1 MKHLETLPIPQG
13 VPFLESHNLVET
25 PNENLHD
32 PVEQTK
38 VSNPNTIH
46 FSNIDAFIDELVEG
60 KETISPGRYNSGFNM
75 LALLQAEY

>member
-13 VPFLESHNLVET
+13 VPFLESHNIVET
-25 PNENLHD
+25 PNENLH
-32 PVEQTK
+32 
-38 VSNPNTIH
+38 TIH